1 MIRKR
6 WTSPGHLVTGCVCK
20 IISHN
25 DVAQWSL
32 YLDSANEKTKK
43 RSHFIHRRDTQNP
56 HSTGQKWP
64 GGAEQ
69 TESGLRTQKR
79 EEFNE
84 WMWTDRNERLHVK
97 VYLSHLRWAS
107 LHRQLS
113 MGGRHQMTA
122 NTRTRITAQANTSM
136 STKLNKQI
144 MFAMT
149 SVSVRDV
156 CTTES
161 WGSSPDV
168 WAAGHSPTEEESHH
182 IWTTIRKILI
192 NMLIW

>member
-1 MIRKR
+1 MKR
-6 WTSPGHLVTGCVCK
+6 QKKVTFCPQAWYPESSFHWPEVTG
-20 IISHN
+20 
-25 DVAQWSL
+25 
-32 YLDSANEKTKK
+32 
-43 RSHFIHRRDTQNP
+43 RRRTDRV
-56 HSTGQKWP
+56 WP
-64 GGAEQ
+64 EN
-69 TESGLRTQKR
+69 TKR
-79 EEFNE
+79 EQFNE

-122 NTRTRITAQANTSM
+122 NTHTRITAQTNTSL

-144 MFAMT
+144 MFVMT